1 MNSPSFCDGM
11 FSSCFLGKGFAEI
24 EWAILFQLG
33 LVNSSTKVVINLT
46 TSPSSLTLTKLQ

>member
-1 MNSPSFCDGM
+1 MLLKSSSFLGGM
-11 FSSCFLGKGFAEI
+11 FASCFPGKGFAEI

-46 TSPSSLTLTKLQ
+46 TSSSILIK